1 MCSDRSNFGFTALVT
16 LKVMAATKKTGLV
29 FIVLFMLPF
38 CGVGLF
44 CLGLAF
50 RELLSLQPEID
61 TVLFL
66 GLFGLV
72 FGGVGV
78 WMIFRAFKGYKSSQ
92 QVDERKIRHPD
103 KPWLW
108 REDWASGLIRD
119 SNRSSL
125 SYVWFF
131 AVLWNLISAPLSMVL
146 PREIL
151 QDRNYPALVG
161 LLFPLAGAGLLI
173 WVIRATL
180 RWKKFGTSVLELETL
195 PGVTGGH
202 LKGIL
207 QTPTPLF
214 AEEGL
219 SLKLTCIHRTVSGS
233 GKNRS
238 VNEKILWREG
248 QVFSK
253 ERIEA
258 RAQGS
263 SIPFTFGIPY
273 DAKETDRK
281 DMDNATLWYVDAAAS
296 VPGVDYGAQF
306 EVPLFRTSQSDPDFA
321 PARTAEI
328 PEQTAEDPTHTGS
341 HGGIT
346 VRPGQRGGT
355 EVYFAPVRNVSVAI
369 ALTLFTSIWSAVI
382 WFMMTQGAPIF
393 FPIIFGLFDLL
404 LLYAVLQLWF
414 GVSKV
419 LIESGQVQ
427 VTSGFL
433 WLGVSKV
440 IPCSQVEDIQISIG
454 MQSGG
459 RTGTPYYNIELLTN
473 DKKKVNL
480 GRSIKDKRQ
489 AEWLATTLKDAVNQW
504 Q

>member
-1 MCSDRSNFGFTALVT
+1 MCSDRSNFGFTSLVT

-50 RELLSLQPEID
+50 REVFSLQPEMG

-78 WMIFRAFKGYKSSQ
+78 WMILRAVKGYKSSQ
-92 QVDERKIRHPD
+92 QVDERKTQHPD

-108 REDWASGLIRD
+108 REEWASGRIQD

-131 AVLWNLISAPLSMVL
+131 AILWNLISAPLSMVL

-173 WVIRATL
+173 WAIRATL
-180 RWKKFGTSVLELETL
+180 RWKKFGTSLLELETL
-195 PGVTGGH
+195 PGVIGGH
-202 LKGIL
+202 LEGIL

-214 AEEGL
+214 AEEGF
-219 SLKLTCIHRTVSGS
+219 SLKLTCIDRRVTGS

-238 VNEKILWREG
+238 VNEKILWRER
-248 QVFSK
+248 QVIPK

-258 RAQGS
+258 GIQGS
-263 SIPFTFGIPY
+263 SIPLTFQIPY
-273 DAKETDRK
+273 DARETDRK
-281 DMDNATLWYVDAAAS
+281 DMDNAILWYVDAEAS

-321 PARTAEI
+321 PARETEVPEPTAE
-328 PEQTAEDPTHTGS
+328 EPTHTDS

-355 EVYFAPVRNVSVAI
+355 EIYFPPARNVSVAV
-369 ALTLFTSIWSAVI
+369 ALTFFTSIWSAVI

-393 FPIIFGLFDLL
+393 RTGESDQRLSLVGSFQDHPLL
-404 LLYAVLQLWF
+404 
-414 GVSKV
+414 
-419 LIESGQVQ
+419 
-427 VTSGFL
+427 
-433 WLGVSKV
+433 
-440 IPCSQVEDIQISIG
+440 P
-454 MQSGG
+454 GG
-459 RTGTPYYNIELLTN
+459 RYPDLYRHAERRALRHPLLQHRT
-473 DKKKVNL
+473 DPEGQEK
-480 GRSIKDKRQ
+480 GHSRSLHQRQ
-489 AEWLATTLKDAVNQW
+489 AAS
-504 Q
+504 